1 MIITFLDWEKAFDK
15 VQHCRL
21 LIALR
26 RLGIHD
32 TFIEVLKDCSTK
44 APFFVEDEYGTSTAK
59 LQSAGIRQGCP
70 LSPYLFVLLMSVVNR
85 DVALNL
91 ETAYQRRNPNKLPD
105 QIIYYAD
112 DTVWFPPMP
121 RRRIDGWLKLME
133 FQNSLA
139 HIWIGTNVVIS
150 LWTAA
155 TWSSLQTDRNWTE
168 WKKRPTL
175 DTKSPRKWTLNTR
188 YNTKCTRHWKCGLSW
203 TPSGRQQFVLIDG
216 SCKFMMPFSETNFS
230 MDSRPYTSHKRSKG
244 RWMHCNCGAYVKSW
258 VSAQLVSTVQMQ
270 TNMYRKRQMKKL
282 ATHLGHP
289 AK

>member
-1 MIITFLDWEKAFDK
+1 MCDTQYGFRPSRSTSQAIYLTRRVQDISEQKGANMIITFLDWEKAFDK

-91 ETAYQRRNPNKLPD
+91 EAAYQRRNPNKLPD

-112 DTVWFPPMP
+112 DTV
-121 RRRIDGWLKLME
+121 
-133 FQNSLA
+133 
-139 HIWIGTNVVIS
+139 
-150 LWTAA
+150 
-155 TWSSLQTDRNWTE
+155 
-168 WKKRPTL
+168 
-175 DTKSPRKWTLNTR
+175 
-188 YNTKCTRHWKCGLSW
+188 
-203 TPSGRQQFVLIDG
+203 
-216 SCKFMMPFSETNFS
+216 
-230 MDSRPYTSHKRSKG
+230 
-244 RWMHCNCGAYVKSW
+244 
-258 VSAQLVSTVQMQ
+258 
-270 TNMYRKRQMKKL
+270 
-282 ATHLGHP
+282 
-289 AK
+289 